1 MKKVILG
8 VLIGA
13 VIIGII
19 LSVSNFLI
27 ENPNTGR
34 EPTHTNQDKINEESV
49 PQGRHLS
56 IEFDEKM
63 GLSAP

>member
-27 ENPNTGR
+27 ENQNTGR
-34 EPTHTNQDKINEESV
+34 EPTPTSQDKINEESV

>member
-1 MKKVILG
+1 MNKVILG
-8 VLIGA
+8 GLIVA
-13 VIIGII
+13 IIIGII
-19 LSVSNFLI
+19 LSVSIFLI
-27 ENPNTGR
+27 ENPNIGSV
-34 EPTHTNQDKINEESV
+34 PTPTSQDEINEESL